1 MNYNYAGC
9 GQDRDRV
16 RVSNMVMVRFGG
28 SYGLSHAVL
37 ALCSHYA
44 VLVVC
49 IASFLR
55 NTG

>member
-1 MNYNYAGC
+1 MLAV
-9 GQDRDRV
+9 V
-16 RVSNMVMVRFGG
+16 RTGIGLGLVIWLWLGLVG